1 MAADYN
7 GLDYGSAQLLVRHL
21 RMHPLKMKRCLDR
34 ENREV
39 NLETA
44 QSSVSDPDPLFPNV
58 DSRIRIRIHV
68 KMRWIRNAGWN
79 FVIFRIFL
87 DDLDSSILRPT
98 TLFCSRSTCLSES
111 RRSFI
116 NKYLRYTLY
125 LVFFFDILNS
135 QPRSVRP
142 VSQPGTV
149 HVY

>member
-34 ENREV
+34 ENREL

-68 KMRWIRNAGWN
+68 KMRWIRNAGAKC
-79 FVIFRIFL
+79 VQHYDIFENREL
-87 DDLDSSILRPT
+87 LL
-98 TLFCSRSTCLSES
+98 C
-111 RRSFI
+111 
-116 NKYLRYTLY
+116 
-125 LVFFFDILNS
+125 
-135 QPRSVRP
+135 VR
-142 VSQPGTV
+142 
-149 HVY
+149 